1 MAKAY
6 SLLSWNVEHFKKD
19 AARVAR
25 VVGVVKQQ
33 DPDVFALY
41 EVEGKEVF
49 GEITSAMPGYTCHI
63 TEGPQV
69 QEILV
74 GIRNSFTAFFTQR
87 IQFKSGVSMMRPG
100 ALLTLTIAGKHYPI
114 LF

>member
-6 SLLSWNVEHFKKD
+6 SLLSWNVEHFKKVQGNH
-19 AARVAR
+19 AQRLQRIVNTIKAE
-25 VVGVVKQQ
+25 

-41 EVEGKEVF
+41 EVEGKDVF
-49 GEITSAMPGYTCHI
+49 GAMVTNFPSYSFHI

-74 GIRNSFTAFFTQR
+74 AVRGDITAFFTQK
-87 IQFKSGVSMMRPG
+87 ITFTAEELK
-100 ALLTLTIAGKHYPI
+100 AA
-114 LF
+114 